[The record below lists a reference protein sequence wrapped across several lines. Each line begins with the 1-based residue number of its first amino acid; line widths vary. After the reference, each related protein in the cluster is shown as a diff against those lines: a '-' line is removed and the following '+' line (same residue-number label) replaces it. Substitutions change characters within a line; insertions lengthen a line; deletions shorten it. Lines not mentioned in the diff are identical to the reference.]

1 MTNSKTES
9 INQTYGLPEMDL
21 LAQSKVVGDLKKIYY
36 YRSPWAY
43 IESYDQGYI
52 VHNKVVGGTG
62 HYCKTWN
69 EAKELRQ
76 HLANRYKAISN

>member
-52 VHNKVVGGTG
+52 VHNKVVG
-62 HYCKTWN
+62 
-69 EAKELRQ
+69 
-76 HLANRYKAISN
+76 